1 MLQHVGVVGSNVKMV
16 KFVGA
21 TLGTLRNYDG
31 DAKDNV
37 DEKMNLYFTHE
48 SRDTVKSFTLFIT
61 AKTIAKL
68 NPEHSDKFEIKILK
82 IGHHGSRSPDNANF
96 GHFTLLSCR
105 GRQRDVPRIITHVH
119 SHCFAH

>member
-1 MLQHVGVVGSNVKMV
+1 ML
-16 KFVGA
+16 
-21 TLGTLRNYDG
+21 TLGSLRNYDG
-31 DAKDNV
+31 DAKENV
-37 DEKMNLYFTHE
+37 DEKMTLYFTHE

-82 IGHHGSRSPDNANF
+82 IGRDGSRSPDNAKF

-105 GRQRDVPRIITHVH
+105 GRQRNVPRSITHVQ